1 MIYLVNE
8 FGVTGRYARKKARD
22 IRASYAKSFDFAQK
36 ANRAAHDLL
45 PRLKPRQFD
54 TQSILV
60 STLFVRGLTQYQ
72 AALLLFKIALPNEAS
87 VVLRAFLELVI
98 YLRAIHKDISLAN
111 AYLDQHDRE
120 RLRLIRKIRNSSH
133 LRPQF
138 TEAYLAKEHSDI
150 LHKLGG
156 KKKGPPL
163 SAYAKAAGLE
173 YMHDIVYTV
182 LCDPVHTGVHGLQ
195 DHLDA
200 KTPEKIKSILYGLS
214 DDKLDALLGA
224 LTSLLL
230 IAIET
235 AASHF
240 SVSLPLKTQNLF
252 RNFEAHAKSLKDD

>member
-1 MIYLVNE
+1 M
-8 FGVTGRYARKKARD
+8 GRFARKRARE
-22 IRASYAKSFDFAQK
+22 IRSSHSKSFVYALK
-36 ANRAAHDLL
+36 ASRAAHDLM
-45 PRLKPRQFD
+45 PHLKPRQLD
-54 TQSILV
+54 TQSILI
-60 STLFVRGLTQYQ
+60 STLFVRGMTQFQ
-72 AALLLFKIALPNEAS
+72 AALLLFKNALPNEAS
-87 VVLRAFLELVI
+87 IVLRSFLELVI
-98 YLRAIHKDISLAN
+98 YLRAIQKDISLAN

-120 RLRLIRKIRNSSH
+120 RLRLIGKIRNSIH

-138 TEAYLAKEHSDI
+138 TEADLAKEQSDI
-150 LHKLGG
+150 LQKLGG
-156 KKKGPPL
+156 QKKGPPL
-163 SAYAKAAGLE
+163 STYAKAAGLE

-224 LTSLLL
+224 STSLLL

-252 RNFEAHAKSLKDD
+252 REFEVYAKSLKDD